1 MIISKEMDVLK
12 YDFYERLKQ
21 DYLVHKS
28 LFVAFDYDNTVFDY
42 HSQGINYSKII
53 DLLIVCKSLGFT
65 MILFTGNEG
74 DKLDVIKKDLSSRNI
89 PFDLINENPLM
100 KTRKPY
106 YNILLDDRA
115 GLKEAYN
122 NLKKLTDE
130 IRNKEI

>member
-1 MIISKEMDVLK
+1 MDVFEFN
-12 YDFYERLKQ
+12 FYERLRK
-21 DYLVHKS
+21 DYMEHGS

-42 HSQGINYSKII
+42 HNQGINYDKII
-53 DLLIVCKSLGFT
+53 DLLRTCNSLGFT
-65 MILFTGNEG
+65 LILFTGNEEA
-74 DKLDVIKKDLSSRNI
+74 KLEIIKKDLKNRDI
-89 PFDLINENPLM
+89 PYDLINENPLM

-115 GLKEAYN
+115 GLYEAYK

>member
-1 MIISKEMDVLK
+1 MNVLEF
-12 YDFYERLKQ
+12 DFYNRLKQ

-42 HSQGINYSKII
+42 HNQGIKYDVVI
-53 DLLIVCKSLGFT
+53 DLLRICKSYGFT
-65 MILFTGNEG
+65 LILFTGNEG
-74 DKLDVIKKDLSSRNI
+74 EKLEIIKEDLKNRKI

-115 GLKEAYN
+115 GLKESYN
-122 NLKKLTDE
+122 NLIKLIGE
-130 IRNKEI
+130 IQSKTI

>member
-1 MIISKEMDVLK
+1 MNVLEF
-12 YDFYERLKQ
+12 DFYNRLKQ

-28 LFVAFDYDNTVFDY
+28 LFVAFDYDNTVFDF
-42 HSQGINYSKII
+42 HNQGINYDEII
-53 DLLIVCKSLGFT
+53 EILRICKSLGFT
-65 MILFTGNEG
+65 LILFTGNEG
-74 DKLDVIKKDLSSRNI
+74 EKLEVIKQDLKNREI

-115 GLKEAYN
+115 GLKESYN
-122 NLKKLTDE
+122 NLKRLIDE

>member
-1 MIISKEMDVLK
+1 MDVFEFD
-12 YDFYERLKQ
+12 YYQRLRE
-21 DYLVHKS
+21 DYLEHGS

-42 HSQGINYSKII
+42 HNLGINYDQIVE
-53 DLLIVCKSLGFT
+53 LLRDCKALGFT
-65 MILFTGNEG
+65 MILFTGNE
-74 DKLDVIKKDLSSRNI
+74 DEKLDIIIEDLKSRKI

-115 GLKEAYN
+115 GLFEAYT
-122 NLKKLTDE
+122 NLKKLTNE

>member
-1 MIISKEMDVLK
+1 MNVLEF
-12 YDFYERLKQ
+12 DFYNRLKQ
-21 DYLVHKS
+21 DYFTHKS

-42 HSQGINYSKII
+42 HKKGINYSSVIE
-53 DLLIVCKSLGFT
+53 LLRTCKSLGFT
-65 MILFTGNEG
+65 LILFTGNEG
-74 DKLDVIKKDLSSRNI
+74 EKLEVIKKDLIERNI

-122 NLKKLTDE
+122 NLKRLIDE
-130 IRNKEI
+130 IQNKEI

>member
-1 MIISKEMDVLK
+1 MDVLK
-12 YDFYERLKQ
+12 FDFYNRLKQ
-21 DYLVHKS
+21 DYLIHKS

-42 HSQGINYSKII
+42 HNQGINYDEII
-53 DLLIVCKSLGFT
+53 DLLTTCKSLGFT

-74 DKLDVIKKDLSSRNI
+74 DKLEIIKKDLNKRNI

-115 GLKEAYN
+115 GLKEAYQ